1 MFNVSI
7 REYFSVL
14 NVSIVCIC
22 NTARSKSIPLL
33 CTDVDSYKFSTVH
46 PPSCLEAYEAS
57 HSACCTTIM
66 PILFLSLLFKWDS
79 QFSNFCQDFDMDAF
93 ERSTKAPFLL
103 RCFPAAARL
112 ALRRP
117 FMSMAHSP
125 LAGSLSV
132 IVVLGAVA
140 CLWTKKK

>member
-1 MFNVSI
+1 
-7 REYFSVL
+7 
-14 NVSIVCIC
+14 
-22 NTARSKSIPLL
+22 
-33 CTDVDSYKFSTVH
+33 
-46 PPSCLEAYEAS
+46 
-57 HSACCTTIM
+57 
-66 PILFLSLLFKWDS
+66 
-79 QFSNFCQDFDMDAF
+79 MDTF
-93 ERSTKAPFLL
+93 ERSSKAPFLL

-117 FMSMAHSP
+117 LMSVAHSP